1 MKKTL
6 LSLILTASFI
16 PVLHATDL
24 MDIYQ
29 QALEYDPTFKQAYST
44 YMSNTEAI
52 PQARAA
58 LFPQL
63 TVNTQAARNVENVK
77 ASGSSVEATY
87 NSNQWQVTT
96 SQAVFNYQAWAQVQQ
111 AKSSV
116 KAAQATFNDAAQ
128 DLILRTAKA
137 YFDVL
142 LARDTL
148 NFAEAK
154 KRANKR
160 QFEQAEQR
168 FKVGLDAITSVYEAK
183 AAYDQSVAEVI
194 SARNNQINRNEDLR
208 KLTNHIYETLAP
220 LRDSRIPLIKPEP
233 DNVDEWV
240 NTGLLQNYKLF
251 AAKYSLQAAREN
263 IKVQSAGGWP
273 TLAIQGNALQTHNQ
287 SSSNSFFIPS
297 KQATASAALVLNFP
311 VFQGGL
317 VQSQTRQAQYDF
329 QTSSEQM
336 EQTYRD
342 VVVNSRIAFNTIVD
356 GISKVKADRQTIIS
370 QQNSLESTEAQFQ
383 VGTRTMVDVVNAQ
396 QRLFEAQE
404 QLARDQYG
412 LINAILNLK
421 YLAGTLNVNDLEEV
435 NAWLETTRIS
445 AFPPQVAASRAN
457 PPATKRAKTVAAK
470 PKNTEKP
477 AEKKVEGEANTQSE
491 AVESAVETM
500 MTKPDTT
507 INNKDILNN
516 KDNNKD
522 ALNTKDE
529 LNL

>member
-1 MKKTL
+1 MRKTL
-6 LSLILTASFI
+6 FCLTLTVAISSGSY
-16 PVLHATDL
+16 ATDL

-29 QALEYDPTFKQAYST
+29 QALDNDPVFKQAYST

-52 PQARAA
+52 PQARSA

-63 TVNTQAARNVENVK
+63 LVTSQASRNIENVK
-77 ASGSSVEATY
+77 AGGASVEATY

-111 AKSSV
+111 AKASV

-128 DLILRTAKA
+128 NLILRTAQA

-154 KRANKR
+154 RRANKR

-208 KLTNHIYETLAP
+208 RLTNHTYEYLSP
-220 LRDSRIPLIKPEP
+220 LRGSRIPLIKPEP

-240 NTGLLQNYKLF
+240 NTGLQQNYSLF
-251 AAKYSLQAAREN
+251 SAKYNLQAAREN
-263 IKVQSAGGWP
+263 IRAQAAGSWP
-273 TLAIQGNALQTHNQ
+273 TFEIQGNALQIHNQ
-287 SSSNSFFIPS
+287 SSGTSFFIPS
-297 KQATASAALVLNFP
+297 RQTTANVALAMTFP
-311 VFQGGL
+311 AFQGGL
-317 VQSQTRQAQYDF
+317 VQSQTRQAQFDF
-329 QTSSEQM
+329 QTSSEQL
-336 EQTYRD
+336 EQTYRN
-342 VVVNSRIAFNTIVD
+342 VVVNSRIAFNTIID

-404 QLARDQYG
+404 QLARDQYN
-412 LINAILNLK
+412 LINALLNLK
-421 YLAGTLNVNDLEEV
+421 YMAGTLNVNDLEEI
-435 NAWLETTRIS
+435 NSWLETTRIS
-445 AFPPQVAASRAN
+445 DFPP
-457 PPATKRAKTVAAK
+457 PKRVV
-470 PKNTEKP
+470 
-477 AEKKVEGEANTQSE
+477 KKVIIVKPQGK
-491 AVESAVETM
+491 AVMNAAI
-500 MTKPDTT
+500 TK
-507 INNKDILNN
+507 
-516 KDNNKD
+516 
-522 ALNTKDE
+522 
-529 LNL
+529 